1 MKKMIVMGCSLL
13 LVGCGNQLSAT
24 ETVEEVYKAVE
35 EQDEERVNELIDLD
49 EENQY
54 LEIDHQ
60 RLETMLEESGGLKNL
75 NFEEFDSGDLEE
87 EYQEEFI
94 EELEEMGYNEES
106 TTTVLETLNEES
118 EEGVRT
124 TNDALLWLLED
135 SEEGDT
141 VRIISDITVDYIE
154 ERMEEE

>member
-1 MKKMIVMGCSLL
+1 
-13 LVGCGNQLSAT
+13 
-24 ETVEEVYKAVE
+24 
-35 EQDEERVNELIDLD
+35 
-49 EENQY
+49 
-54 LEIDHQ
+54 
-60 RLETMLEESGGLKNL
+60 
-75 NFEEFDSGDLEE
+75 
-87 EYQEEFI
+87 
-94 EELEEMGYNEES
+94 MGYNEES
-106 TTTVLETLNEES
+106 TTTVLETLNEEP

>member
-1 MKKMIVMGCSLL
+1 
-13 LVGCGNQLSAT
+13 
-24 ETVEEVYKAVE
+24 
-35 EQDEERVNELIDLD
+35 
-49 EENQY
+49 
-54 LEIDHQ
+54 
-60 RLETMLEESGGLKNL
+60 
-75 NFEEFDSGDLEE
+75 
-87 EYQEEFI
+87 
-94 EELEEMGYNEES
+94 MGYNEES
-106 TTTVLETLNEES
+106 TTTVLETLIEEP